1 MTAEAPD
8 RAYLA
13 DMTDDRRWSRW
24 IPSLAALLATAIFVF
39 DTVSPMQF
47 AIAVLYVVVI
57 MMIASTSSSREVIV
71 AGISCAVLA
80 VTSYMIVHGFYFE
93 DSAWVRAMMSLS
105 AIAITTMLALRN
117 LATVK
122 VAQERA
128 RLLDLSHDA
137 IFVHDLS
144 GNITY
149 WNRGA
154 EQLYGWSSDEAAG
167 RQPRELIRTVF
178 PTTYEAIIAEV
189 HRTGRW
195 EGELIQTTRDGRQ
208 VAASSRW
215 ALQRDDH
222 ERPLAILETNTDIT
236 EQKRADAELRASE
249 KRYRNIFDAAGVSIW
264 EQDYSGIR
272 KAIDSLRADGILDAR
287 AYLERRPDEVARLLA
302 LIRTMD
308 VNDATVELF
317 GAKDRS
323 ELLGPISPVISAN
336 GDTGFIDMIDAL
348 FRGETAVSSEAVLR
362 TLAGDNIFVLF
373 NMRLAS
379 EPEVMNSVLVSM
391 IDVTERHR
399 FQEALDR
406 ANAELAHAARVATL
420 GELTASIAHEVN
432 QPLAA
437 IVTNGEACVRWLS
450 RPQPDLDEVR
460 ANLDR
465 IIANGNRAAEV
476 IARLRAMAKKTDP
489 RYEPLAL
496 NEIAEQ
502 AAALVDREVSIHGAQ
517 LTVDLADPSPA
528 ITGDRVQLQQVVIN
542 LLLNAAQAMNG
553 QPKDTRAV
561 ALRTMAGEDGPTI
574 EVSDTG
580 PGLPPE
586 IASRIFEPFFTTKA
600 NGMGMGLSI
609 CRSIAEA
616 HGGELITIE
625 KNEPGSTFRLI
636 LRNRQ

>member
-1 MTAEAPD
+1 MTVEATD
-8 RAYLA
+8 KTYLA
-13 DMTDDRRWSRW
+13 DPLDDRRWSRW
-24 IPSLAALLATAIFVF
+24 IPYVAALLATALFVF
-39 DTVSPMQF
+39 DTLSPMQF

-57 MMIASTSSSREVIV
+57 MMIASTCGRREVIV
-71 AGISCAVLA
+71 AAIACVVLT
-80 VTSYMIVHGFYFE
+80 VTSYVVVHGFHFE
-93 DSAWVRAMMSLS
+93 DSAWVRSMMSLS
-105 AIAITTMLALRN
+105 AIAITTVLALRN
-117 LATVK
+117 LSTVK

-167 RQPRELIRTVF
+167 QQPRELIRTVF
-178 PTTYEAIIAEV
+178 PMSHEAIIAEI
-189 HRTGRW
+189 HQTGRW
-195 EGELIQTTRDGRQ
+195 EGELIQTTRDGRRLT
-208 VAASSRW
+208 VSSRW
-215 ALQRDDH
+215 ALQRDDQD
-222 ERPLAILETNTDIT
+222 RPLAILETNTDVT
-236 EQKRADAELRASE
+236 EQKRADAELRRSE
-249 KRYRNIFDAAGVSIW
+249 RRYRNIFDAAGVSIW
-264 EQDYSGIR
+264 EQDYSGIK
-272 KAIDSLRADGILDAR
+272 KAIDALRRDGVLDAR
-287 AYLERRPDEVARLLA
+287 GYLEQRPDEIARLKA
-302 LIRTMD
+302 LVRTMD

-323 ELLGPISPVISAN
+323 ELLGPISTVVGAD
-336 GDTGFIDMIDAL
+336 GDAGFVEVIDAL
-348 FRGETAVSSEAVLR
+348 FRGETTTSSEAVLH
-362 TLAGDNIFVLF
+362 TLAGDNISVLF

-379 EPEVMNSVLVSM
+379 EPEVMNSVLISM
-391 IDVTERHR
+391 TDITERHR

-406 ANAELAHAARVATL
+406 ANSELAHAARVATL

-450 RPQPDLDEVR
+450 RQEPDLGEIR

-489 RYEPLAL
+489 RYEPLSL
-496 NEIAEQ
+496 NEVAEQ
-502 AAALVDREVSIHGAQ
+502 AAALVDRELGIHGAQ
-517 LTVDLADPSPA
+517 LTVDLANPSPE
-528 ITGDRVQLQQVVIN
+528 ITGDRVQLQQVVLN

-553 QPKDTRAV
+553 QPRDTRLI
-561 ALRTMAGEDGPTI
+561 ALRTIDGQDGPMI

-609 CRSIAEA
+609 CRSIAAA
-616 HGGELITIE
+616 HGGELTTVE
-625 KNEPGSTFRLI
+625 KSEPGSTFRLI